1 MTLRTRSPCKSS
13 NFTVGLQDL
22 CRCCF
27 REGRRTLCTPLLPI
41 FLVFLLAHSS
51 AIYVYDVVL
60 STHES
65 IAYSTKQ
72 ELFRSLGLPRTR
84 RHRPDYVTDCF
95 GDQRLP
101 QACTDRSARKAARN
115 VIRNLWLPSPVSHF
129 SRHAPGR
136 RQMRNRLPPN
146 SSTFLL
152 NWRWLSNLLKGN
164 TYGTGCDEGK
174 RNNVYRRRPC
184 RSFRATVASC
194 FHACSREKQLSD
206 EAAGRSRATG
216 RLRRWSCHARLHA
229 RPLDQSL
236 PTRSEIKAKCAL
248 AENCQEGV
256 YTNRDKSG

>member
-1 MTLRTRSPCKSS
+1 MTLRTHFPYKSS
-13 NFTVGLQDL
+13 KVTIDLQDL

-27 REGRRTLCTPLLPI
+27 REVEGRRTICYNAPLLPI
-41 FLVFLLAHSS
+41 LLLFLLAHSW

-60 STHES
+60 STRES

-136 RQMRNRLPPN
+136 RQMRNRLPP
-146 SSTFLL
+146 
-152 NWRWLSNLLKGN
+152 
-164 TYGTGCDEGK
+164 
-174 RNNVYRRRPC
+174 
-184 RSFRATVASC
+184 
-194 FHACSREKQLSD
+194 
-206 EAAGRSRATG
+206 
-216 RLRRWSCHARLHA
+216 
-229 RPLDQSL
+229 
-236 PTRSEIKAKCAL
+236 
-248 AENCQEGV
+248 
-256 YTNRDKSG
+256 